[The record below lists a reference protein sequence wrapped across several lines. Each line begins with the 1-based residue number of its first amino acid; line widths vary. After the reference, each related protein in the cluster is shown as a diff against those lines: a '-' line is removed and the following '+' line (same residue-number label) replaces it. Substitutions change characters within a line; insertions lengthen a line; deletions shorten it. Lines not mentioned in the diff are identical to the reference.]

1 MEEIALGGILSI
13 GAKEQEVCAEQ
24 TNSWKEMPTEGM
36 ELRKDK
42 KEIEEGDAIHAR
54 THTNELILRIP
65 SHY

>member
-1 MEEIALGGILSI
+1 
-13 GAKEQEVCAEQ
+13 
-24 TNSWKEMPTEGM
+24 MPTEGM